1 MDSQASQALRSAIRS
16 LVEDTERRQNLIHG
30 LIQTNNQLKED
41 VRLQQDRAGRQE
53 QKANELQRILD
64 SVRTKIRDLEDDF
77 IAKMRQQQTEMTNLL
92 QEKKVVHGS
101 GGD

>member
-1 MDSQASQALRSAIRS
+1 M
-16 LVEDTERRQNLIHG
+16 EDTERRQNLIHG